1 MSGDAVQPGRGEF
14 RNAARVLRPFVREQR
29 RPFLLALAMLTF
41 EAITAVAEPVPIA
54 YLIDFLRGDVGPLG
68 SLEGRAATVGVL
80 SVAIVLIAMV
90 NALGDSAAEIY
101 LARGGRMLGYRIRVA
116 LFSRL
121 QRLSLGF
128 HNQRRTGDVLLRVT
142 SDVEA
147 LEKFVTMSVGDL
159 AGSLL
164 VLTGTLAFLLYKSWQ
179 VALIALFIVPIL
191 ALISNFFS
199 RRIRTAARTQRSRE
213 ADLASSAQ
221 EMLTSIGVV
230 QAYGRADYELE
241 RFSEHSSASM
251 RAALRAA
258 SLEARFSW
266 TVKVFEALATTAI
279 VFLGLWLFDRSA
291 ISIGTLVLFVLLIQN
306 MFKPTRKIIKE
317 WGTIGKILAS
327 LDRIGD
333 LLDRRP
339 AVADLPGAVP
349 APSLA
354 GRVEFDHV
362 TFAYGAESDVAAV
375 AVPDGRALALDDVS
389 FHVAPGEVVALV
401 GHSGAGKSTIASL
414 VPRLYD
420 PTEGRV
426 LVDGEDLRSYT
437 LDSVRGQVSMVLQE
451 TLLFSG
457 TVADNIAYG
466 RSDASREDVVAAAKS
481 ANADEFID
489 AMPDGYDTVLNER
502 ASNLSGGQRQRLA
515 IARAFIRDTPILILD
530 EPTTGL
536 DAESTGLVLNAL
548 RTLMRGKA
556 TIIIS
561 HDLNLVRWANR
572 VLVLRAGRVVQRGT
586 HTELLGQPGVY
597 AELLAQA
604 SGLSDPSALSAL
616 GALARSGN
624 GNGHRTDGPPA
635 PSSDL
640 DLRDNA
646 KVLEELPG
654 LAAAFDAAAM
664 AERFQGALFP
674 DSPWV
679 IERCRPGKATY
690 VPGSHCIVRYDL
702 DVRHREDGATL
713 HPLLVGRLFPD
724 SASCRRFMSDR
735 VAPLVPGVGGRRE
748 VSALSTPVVTFD
760 RLAMAVSAFPI
771 DGDLP
776 TLVGA
781 TDELR
786 MLGVFRRLLP
796 DVSHGVTLRSC
807 EVHLGHYGR
816 QHRCVL
822 RYVISGT
829 RSRDGAPFQRVVYG
843 KVIDPQ
849 RARASGEALH
859 ALERAAATDGMDL
872 RVPLWLGYD
881 AELRLGLLSAVPGAA
896 LVQPLVRAE
905 LSDERSPAAAAAA
918 VTLEQAVTRCAEVAA
933 TLHRSGL
940 AVGPLRTLADELA
953 ELDEQLG
960 AVAAVAPELAGRLA
974 EGRSEL
980 DEAAAECE
988 PLPLVLSHGD
998 YTPGQVLF
1006 DGPAPALLD
1015 FDTVCRA
1022 EPALDLGQFLAY
1034 FRLAVAKEAGPEG
1047 APALESAMVDTF
1059 LDRYA
1064 TAAGLSPRADRS
1076 LRTRV
1081 SVYEQVSLLRVA
1093 IHSFY
1098 KLKPARLELVLR
1110 LLGQDVSA
1118 VTG

>member
-1 MSGDAVQPGRGEF
+1 
-14 RNAARVLRPFVREQR
+14 
-29 RPFLLALAMLTF
+29 
-41 EAITAVAEPVPIA
+41 
-54 YLIDFLRGDVGPLG
+54 
-68 SLEGRAATVGVL
+68 
-80 SVAIVLIAMV
+80 
-90 NALGDSAAEIY
+90 
-101 LARGGRMLGYRIRVA
+101 
-116 LFSRL
+116 
-121 QRLSLGF
+121 
-128 HNQRRTGDVLLRVT
+128 
-142 SDVEA
+142 
-147 LEKFVTMSVGDL
+147 
-159 AGSLL
+159 
-164 VLTGTLAFLLYKSWQ
+164 
-179 VALIALFIVPIL
+179 
-191 ALISNFFS
+191 
-199 RRIRTAARTQRSRE
+199 
-213 ADLASSAQ
+213 
-221 EMLTSIGVV
+221 
-230 QAYGRADYELE
+230 
-241 RFSEHSSASM
+241 
-251 RAALRAA
+251 
-258 SLEARFSW
+258 
-266 TVKVFEALATTAI
+266 
-279 VFLGLWLFDRSA
+279 
-291 ISIGTLVLFVLLIQN
+291 
-306 MFKPTRKIIKE
+306 
-317 WGTIGKILAS
+317 
-327 LDRIGD
+327 
-333 LLDRRP
+333 
-339 AVADLPGAVP
+339 
-349 APSLA
+349 
-354 GRVEFDHV
+354 
-362 TFAYGAESDVAAV
+362 
-375 AVPDGRALALDDVS
+375 
-389 FHVAPGEVVALV
+389 
-401 GHSGAGKSTIASL
+401 
-414 VPRLYD
+414 
-420 PTEGRV
+420 
-426 LVDGEDLRSYT
+426 
-437 LDSVRGQVSMVLQE
+437 
-451 TLLFSG
+451 
-457 TVADNIAYG
+457 VADNIAYG
-466 RSDASREDVVAAAKS
+466 RSDASREEIVAAAKS
-481 ANADEFID
+481 ANAHEFIET
-489 AMPDGYDTVLNER
+489 MPDGYDTVLNER

-586 HTELLGQPGVY
+586 HAQLLEQPGEY
-597 AELLAQA
+597 ADLLAQI
-604 SGLSDPSALSAL
+604 SGLSDDPAGLPAL
-616 GALARSGN
+616 GALGGFGN
-624 GNGHRTDGPPA
+624 GNGHRADAPA
-635 PSSDL
+635 ELGSDL
-640 DLRDNA
+640 DLRGNPH
-646 KVLEELPG
+646 VLEELPG
-654 LAAAFDAAAM
+654 LATAFDGAAM

-735 VAPLVPGVGGRRE
+735 LAPLVPGVGGRRE

-796 DVSHGVTLRSC
+796 DVFDGVTLRSC

-829 RSRDGAPFQRVVYG
+829 RSGDGGPFQRVVYG

-849 RARASGEALH
+849 RARASGEALQ
-859 ALERAAATDGMDL
+859 ALERAAASDGIDL

-918 VTLEQAVTRCAEVAA
+918 VTLEQAVTRCAEVVA

-940 AVGPLRTLADELA
+940 AVGPIRTLADELA
-953 ELDEQLG
+953 ELDQQLE

-998 YTPGQVLF
+998 FTPGQVLF

-1034 FRLAVAKEAGPEG
+1034 FRLVVAKDAGPEG
-1047 APALESAMVDTF
+1047 APALEGAMVDTF

-1064 TAAGLSPRADRS
+1064 TAAGLSPRADRA